1 MKQTVPKSKL
11 LIFNVKEGIEP
22 LAKFCGKPVPSW
34 KMPYVNDSATFNEAI
49 KMGKNTALVLYIGN
63 EIISLKMKPIIIFS
77 VLAVGIYGII
87 DGCAITTLV
96 PIVFVILGRILMKL
110 KDFEKDFSKD
120 KAQ

>member
-1 MKQTVPKSKL
+1 
-11 LIFNVKEGIEP
+11 
-22 LAKFCGKPVPSW
+22 
-34 KMPYVNDSATFNEAI
+34 MPYVNDSATFNEAI

-63 EIISLKMKPIIIFS
+63 EIISLKMRPIIIFS

-120 KAQ
+120 KSQ

>member
-1 MKQTVPKSKL
+1 
-11 LIFNVKEGIEP
+11 
-22 LAKFCGKPVPSW
+22 
-34 KMPYVNDSATFNEAI
+34 MPYVNDSATFNEAI